1 MKNIGTLF
9 LLSTTLI
16 SCAGSQHYGNGLG
29 DQFAQF
35 EDRSESEVN
44 PTPHYKVRHFDKKKK
59 RGPASAGRETS
70 KDISKLDNKKVYFL
84 SLYEQYLTFSQIY
97 PSFKKSIKTCAS
109 FHQEFINYNDRP
121 KIWKYELKEEIT
133 DDIENVV
140 WHVPYEGQRATKET
154 LPLAMKSHMDRTHTE
169 IKQLCDNGFSD
180 NYYAFANYI
189 TLAQG
194 EKVSA
199 KTLEGANSLVK
210 MSIVFNK
217 LLIENLAHKEK
228 ADIGR
233 GLASKTE
240 DIEYT
245 DISFRRM
252 QALWF

>member
-1 MKNIGTLF
+1 
-9 LLSTTLI
+9 
-16 SCAGSQHYGNGLG
+16 
-29 DQFAQF
+29 
-35 EDRSESEVN
+35 
-44 PTPHYKVRHFDKKKK
+44 
-59 RGPASAGRETS
+59 
-70 KDISKLDNKKVYFL
+70 
-84 SLYEQYLTFSQIY
+84 
-97 PSFKKSIKTCAS
+97 
-109 FHQEFINYNDRP
+109 
-121 KIWKYELKEEIT
+121 
-133 DDIENVV
+133 
-140 WHVPYEGQRATKET
+140 
-154 LPLAMKSHMDRTHTE
+154 MKSHMDRTHTE

>member
-1 MKNIGTLF
+1 MKKIGTLF

-35 EDRSESEVN
+35 TDRSESEVN
-44 PTPHYKVRHFDKKKK
+44 PTPTYKVRKFEKKK
-59 RGPASAGRETS
+59 RGPASADSQTS

-97 PSFKKSIKTCAS
+97 PSFKKEIKTCAS

-121 KIWKYELKEEIT
+121 KMWEYTLKEEIT
-133 DDIENVV
+133 NDIENVV
-140 WHVPYEGQRATKET
+140 WHLPYEGKRATKKT
-154 LPLAMKSHMDRTHTE
+154 LPLAMRDHMDRTHKE
-169 IKQLCDNGFSD
+169 LEQLCYNGFSD
-180 NYYAFANYI
+180 NYYTFANYI
-189 TLAQG
+189 TLAKDK
-194 EKVSA
+194 KVSA
-199 KTLEGANSLVK
+199 QTLKGANSLVK
-210 MSIVFNK
+210 MSVVFNK

-228 ADIGR
+228 ADKGR

-245 DISFRRM
+245 DISLKRM